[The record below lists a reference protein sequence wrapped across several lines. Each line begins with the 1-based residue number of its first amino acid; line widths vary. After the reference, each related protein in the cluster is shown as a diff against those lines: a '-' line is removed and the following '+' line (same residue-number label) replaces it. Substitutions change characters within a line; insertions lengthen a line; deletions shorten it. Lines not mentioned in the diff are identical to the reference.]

1 MSFVGGN
8 ASLRK
13 TLSRAK
19 TYLCDLAAVASPRSP
34 RSEKDDNIGLLGFSL
49 RFNHFLQG
57 HATLGPVPVLLD
69 DGTYDRTPGRE
80 LALKTQGVVMIVW
93 QIASFGIVAQS
104 RDGVAAHLV
113 YIPVVI
119 EENVERNRN
128 GGLNLPWERLL
139 QHGLEALS
147 GAKQNN
153 VEFQLH
159 DPAWQNLGKNLLVP
173 PKSFSLKMAILQGQ
187 KVTKV
192 LEKLSKVL

>member
-1 MSFVGGN
+1 MN
-8 ASLRK
+8 LW
-13 TLSRAK
+13 
-19 TYLCDLAAVASPRSP
+19 DLQSAV
-34 RSEKDDNIGLLGFSL
+34 KDT
-49 RFNHFLQG
+49 LQG

-128 GGLNLPWERLL
+128 GGLGLPWERLL

-153 VEFQLH
+153 VEFTMH
-159 DPAWQNLGKNLLVP
+159 DPAWQNLGKIDGVNRVVLN
-173 PKSFSLKMAILQGQ
+173 ILATSYVKPATTGG
-187 KVTKV
+187 T
-192 LEKLSKVL
+192 L